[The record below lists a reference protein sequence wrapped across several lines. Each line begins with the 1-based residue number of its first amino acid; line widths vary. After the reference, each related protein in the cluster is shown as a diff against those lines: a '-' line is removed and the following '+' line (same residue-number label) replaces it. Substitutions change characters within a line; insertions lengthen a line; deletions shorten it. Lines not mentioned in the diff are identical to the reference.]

1 MKIRTEKKRMWKTRT
16 SFYLLSI
23 GILLV
28 LTGLLYFTMYKKIST
43 TAYQK
48 EEQTINIFTN
58 QIEGTLDSI
67 CSSVNTDLSEFIE
80 DERIQKILYEETASG
95 GDYNYIRNELTK
107 TIAFNSYNAFVKIN
121 LYTNDK
127 KCLYPENGESLDQIL
142 DENKM
147 EAVENYNG
155 NTTWLNSDEK
165 TGQII
170 TGKKI
175 LLSSHSYEPAGYMIA
190 FINMDIMNFITRDY
204 APFKEAEILLSNEFG
219 EIALKESTVENA
231 KSKEMERFESKLSV
245 PGFWV
250 SFGVPKS
257 VLLQGVSDTQNIMF
271 RSLAFMAVIFLALSY
286 ILSVYITYP
295 FKDLIEM
302 MKQSDG
308 KLPINHKTYFN
319 YEANQFNEY
328 YNRLVRKN
336 QELIHDIYEKDIQML
351 QTQLEMLQTQI
362 NPHFLYNTLESVYL
376 TLEAKGEKESANII
390 YLLSKLFK
398 YALKANKTIALSKEL
413 EMVNRYLE
421 IEKYRFGDRF
431 DWEIN
436 VDREVK
442 NIKIPKLLLQ
452 PLAEN
457 AVKHGVEPIEGNCEI
472 QISITAYQNLMLII
486 VSDNGAGLSEEQI
499 EEINKNLKKPADRE
513 KHMGSIG
520 LQNVYRR
527 LKNYYG
533 EDAKLEIEITEDG
546 YTEITLVIPDY
557 KKLGIEEEKNGIS
570 YSDSRR

>member
-1 MKIRTEKKRMWKTRT
+1 MKSRIEKKRMWKTRT

-23 GILLV
+23 GILLL

-121 LYTNDK
+121 LYNNDK
-127 KCLYPENGESLDQIL
+127 KCLYPENGESLEQLL

-155 NTTWLNSDEK
+155 NTTWLNRDEK

-219 EIALKESTVENA
+219 EIALKESTVENTRN
-231 KSKEMERFESKLSV
+231 KEIETFESKLSV
-245 PGFWV
+245 PGFRV
-250 SFGVPKS
+250 AFGVPKS

-431 DWEIN
+431 EWEIN
-436 VDREVK
+436 VDREVE

-472 QISITAYQNLMLII
+472 QISITAYQNLLLII

-499 EEINKNLKKPADRE
+499 EEINKNLERPTDRE
-513 KHMGSIG
+513 KQMGSIG

-533 EDAKLEIEITEDG
+533 EDAKLEIEMTEDD

-557 KKLGIEEEKNGIS
+557 KKLGIEEGQNGIS